1 MDKKDLENLVNVI
14 ALSLNIFKNEWKALD
29 DIDKKDWKKFT
40 EDLSNAIKEFS
51 DDLNRFK

>member
-1 MDKKDLENLVNVI
+1 MDKKDLENLANVI
-14 ALSLNIFKNEWKALD
+14 LLSMNIFKNEWKAFD